1 MEKFIIR
8 GGKKL
13 KGSVK
18 VSGSK
23 NAALPLMAASLLPSG
38 TTVLKNVPRL
48 SDVKTMADLLR
59 VLGAKVYWDGD
70 TLTIDTSTA
79 DHYEAPY
86 ELVKTMRASVVVM
99 GPLLARMGR
108 SRVSRPGGCTLGL
121 RPLDQHLKG
130 FRALGVE
137 IVEEHGFLDASV
149 KSLQGKKI
157 YFDEASVTAT
167 ENVVMAAVK
176 AKGKTTLLNAA
187 REPHVVDLLL
197 FLKKMGAKIDGVGS
211 DLLTIEGVEELHPVE
226 YTISHDYIE
235 ADTFLIAGAITE
247 GDILVEGAD
256 WKSSQF
262 EIAKLEEVG
271 VELKKDTKGIRITKP
286 CQLQHADIKTLPYPG
301 FPTDLQPQMTSLLSL
316 AEGTS
321 VIAETMYEN
330 RNTHVAELQRMGASI
345 RMEDRNIVVEG
356 VEELSGA
363 MVMASDIRA
372 GAALVLAGLAA
383 QGETHVSR
391 IYHIDRGYDN
401 FEEKL
406 KGIGAEIVRV
416 EE

>member
-1 MEKFIIR
+1 
-8 GGKKL
+8 
-13 KGSVK
+13 
-18 VSGSK
+18 
-23 NAALPLMAASLLPSG
+23 
-38 TTVLKNVPRL
+38 
-48 SDVKTMADLLR
+48 
-59 VLGAKVYWDGD
+59 
-70 TLTIDTSTA
+70 
-79 DHYEAPY
+79 
-86 ELVKTMRASVVVM
+86 
-99 GPLLARMGR
+99 
-108 SRVSRPGGCTLGL
+108 
-121 RPLDQHLKG
+121 
-130 FRALGVE
+130 
-137 IVEEHGFLDASV
+137 
-149 KSLQGKKI
+149 
-157 YFDEASVTAT
+157 
-167 ENVVMAAVK
+167 MAAVK

-197 FLKKMGAKIDGVGS
+197 FLKKMGAKIEGIGS

-235 ADTFLIAGAITE
+235 ADTFLIAGAIT
-247 GDILVEGAD
+247 GGNILVEGAD

-271 VELKKDTKGIRITKP
+271 VELKKDSKGIRVSKP
-286 CQLQHADIKTLPYPG
+286 CKLQHADIKTLPYPG
-301 FPTDLQPQMTSLLSL
+301 FPTDLQPQITSLLSL

-321 VIAETMYEN
+321 VIAETLYEN

-356 VEELSGA
+356 VDELSGA
-363 MVMASDIRA
+363 RVMASDIRA

-401 FEEKL
+401 YEEKL